1 MRDHILDCPR
11 PTQDQLGE
19 WKIRGLSVS
28 RKGLRGRSQL
38 EQGEEVKITLLG
50 VLSLVAVGVLL
61 LYVAKQMQEDQEKE
75 MLSGYPTSS
84 LKTPDTLKSDPGEE
98 DLRFKIKPESP

>member
-61 LYVAKQMQEDQEKE
+61 LYVAKQMQEDHEKE

-84 LKTPDTLKSDPGEE
+84 LKPPDTLKSDPGEE
-98 DLRFKIKPESP
+98 DISFQSTPDSQ